1 MAEVKHKAR
10 TYSRRW
16 QLARVNDKI
25 SQAKPESNVYGI
37 FALTA
42 RLARQ
47 AAATAVAL
55 SKDPQV
61 EAREVES
68 VLNFWVRLS
77 DYAGAAA
84 LNCLGGNQTLTE
96 ALVTR
101 QFLLTARAR
110 KEEPNGR

>member
-1 MAEVKHKAR
+1 MAEVKHKAPTR
-10 TYSRRW
+10 SRRR
-16 QLARVNDKI
+16 QLACVNDRI
-25 SQAKPESNVYGI
+25 AQAKPESNVYGI